1 MAEYSDSEPETSSD
15 DDEKPQEGPNNPFQ
29 ASQSTQQTEFE
40 PHFGSSQQEEE
51 KQEPPSKSSK
61 SPKESKTTG
70 FKQSVIKPVLEER
83 KASKSPVPK

>member
-1 MAEYSDSEPETSSD
+1 MVEYSDSEPETSSD
-15 DDEKPQEGPNNPFQ
+15 DDGKPQEGPNNPFQ

-51 KQEPPSKSSK
+51 KQEPSK